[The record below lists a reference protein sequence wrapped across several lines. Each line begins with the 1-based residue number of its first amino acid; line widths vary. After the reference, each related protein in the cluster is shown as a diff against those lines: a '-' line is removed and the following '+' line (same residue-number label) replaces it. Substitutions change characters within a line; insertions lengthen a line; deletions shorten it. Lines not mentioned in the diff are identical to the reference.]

1 MSQPTPVD
9 DAADVRT
16 LVHVATGSISIT
28 QGVPEGWTPPEGFV
42 EATGEQREEI
52 LDALYRGV
60 RTEPT
65 GPTPEE
71 QAQREQVR
79 LGRIDAA
86 QALVTLGLTA
96 EQAHYV
102 TGVPVADIQAE
113 GGD

>member
-1 MSQPTPVD
+1 MSTPVD
-9 DAADVRT
+9 DAQDVRA
-16 LVHVATGSISIT
+16 LVHIATGSISIV
-28 QGVPEGWTPPEGFV
+28 QGVGDDWTPPEGFV

-52 LDALYRGV
+52 LDQLYRGV

-71 QAQREQVR
+71 QAAREQVR

-102 TGVPVADIQAE
+102 TGVPVADIEAPE